1 MATIKLISLGC
12 SKNTVDSEVIL
23 GHLLPE
29 HWTCLSAE
37 SAQHPDVLLI
47 NTCGFIGDAKQES
60 IDMILQ
66 AVMMKNR
73 GVIRRLYV
81 MGCLVQRHGE
91 ELRREIPEVDA
102 WFGVREPEKVV
113 AEIAKEEL
121 SAEKAAEAEQSV
133 NISPEQRML
142 LTPAHYAYL
151 KISEGCDRACAFCA
165 IPLIRGKH
173 VSRPI
178 ESLIKEAEALV
189 QQGVREL
196 ILVAQ
201 DVTYYGIDLYGRQRL
216 SDLVEALAKIE
227 DLRWIRL
234 QYLYP
239 HSFPEDLIDLM
250 QREPKLCAYIDIPLQ
265 HISTPVLHS
274 MQRATDKEATTALL
288 QKLRTALPHAVF
300 RTTLIVGFPTETE
313 EAFEELKDFVR
324 TFKFDRLGVF
334 TYSEEEGTPAAALKD
349 VVSEEEKLR
358 RADEIMALQEDISLS
373 LNEARVEQVMEVV
386 IDREEGDYYVGRTR
400 YDSPEVDDE
409 VLIPLD
415 EGRLQIGQFYQ
426 VRITE
431 AEAHDLYATLA

>member
-1 MATIKLISLGC
+1 M
-12 SKNTVDSEVIL
+12 

-37 SAQHPDVLLI
+37 SGQHPDVLLI

-66 AVMMKNR
+66 AVMMKSK
-73 GVIRRLYV
+73 GLIRRLYV

-91 ELRREIPEVDA
+91 ELRKEIPEVDA

-113 AEIAKEEL
+113 GEIAKEEL
-121 SAEKAAEAEQSV
+121 SAEKAAAAAQSV
-133 NISPEQRML
+133 TISPEQRML
-142 LTPAHYAYL
+142 ITPSHYAYL
-151 KISEGCDRACAFCA
+151 KISEGCDRGCAFCA

-178 ESLIKEAEALV
+178 ESLVKEAEALV

-201 DVTYYGIDLYGRQRL
+201 DVTYYGIDLYNRQRL
-216 SDLVEALAKIE
+216 ADLIEALAKIE
-227 DLRWIRL
+227 DLHWIRL

-288 QKLRTALPHAVF
+288 QKLRAALPKAVF

-313 EAFEELKDFVR
+313 AAFEELKDFVR

-334 TYSEEEGTPAAALKD
+334 TYSEEEGTPAAAMQD

-358 RADEIMALQEDISLS
+358 RADEIMAIQEDISLA
-373 LNEARVEQVMEVV
+373 LNEARVGQVMEVV

-409 VLIPLD
+409 VLLPRD
-415 EGRLQIGQFYQ
+415 HARLQTGNFYQ

-431 AEAHDLYATLA
+431 AEAHDLYGRVE